1 MLPDKSILVGQKFME
16 NAKFEK
22 IQCYILADFQTALW
36 SVVKLGLL
44 LLRLLQDETGL
55 GGCSSTST
63 EKRERLKHR
72 CYNPLAH
79 IRKMKAQVMPKAKLT
94 KNIFFVNPGVILESR
109 LWINNWPSGAFLM
122 RQFECNTTF
131 NRRTAASILESKVL
145 LLSRETLFRLIHKSV
160 GGQKRRKTIQFFF
173 FSQ

>member
-1 MLPDKSILVGQKFME
+1 MRSNNVTRQVNFSRT
-16 NAKFEK
+16 K
-22 IQCYILADFQTALW
+22 IYGKCDILADFQTAFW

-94 KNIFFVNPGVILESR
+94 KNILFVNPGVILESR
-109 LWINNWPSGAFLM
+109 LWINNCPFRAFLM

-131 NRRTAASILESKVL
+131 NRRGSIH
-145 LLSRETLFRLIHKSV
+145 FRKQSFIA
-160 GGQKRRKTIQFFF
+160 F
-173 FSQ
+173 